1 MRVWAPWLIKSSDFI
16 LNLVVFLIL
25 VIGVLVGVAF
35 FTLFERKLLG
45 YIQLRKG
52 PNKVGLRGIL
62 QPFADAIKLFSKE
75 HVHPFYSNYFAFL
88 IAPVT
93 GLMLSLFV
101 WMSIPFQYIFISF
114 NLRVIFFLCII
125 SLNVY
130 RLLASGWSSN
140 SKYSLLGALRGVA
153 QTISYEISL
162 VLVLL
167 TPVLLLGSFDWLTL
181 NSYQQSL
188 WFIFLFPLRAL
199 IWFISCLAETNRT
212 PFDFAEGESELVS
225 GYNTEYS
232 RGGFALIM
240 LAEYTRILFIS
251 FLFTSLFLGGS
262 GELMFTFILVAFGFV
277 WVRGTLPR
285 FRYDK
290 LIYLAWKSFL
300 PFSLNFLILV
310 IGVFF
315 VLF

>member
-1 MRVWAPWLIKSSDFI
+1 
-16 LNLVVFLIL
+16 LNFGVFWVLVV
-25 VIGVLVGVAF
+25 GVLVGVAF

-52 PNKVGLRGIL
+52 PNKVGFVGIL

-75 HVHPFYSNYFAFL
+75 HVRPSYSNYFAFL

-93 GLMLSLFV
+93 GLILSLFV
-101 WMSIPFQYIFISF
+101 WVRIPFQYIFLSF
-114 NLRVIFFLCII
+114 NFSVIFFLCII

-153 QTISYEISL
+153 QTISYEIRL

-167 TPVLLLGSFDWLTL
+167 TPIVILCSFDWLTL
-181 NSYQQSL
+181 SSYQEKL
-188 WFIFLFPLRAL
+188 WFIFVFPVRAL

-240 LAEYTRILFIS
+240 LAEYTSILFIS

-262 GELMFTFILVAFGFV
+262 GELLIPFLGLAFGFV

-300 PFSLNFLILV
+300 PFSLNFLVLV
-310 IGVFF
+310 VGVF
-315 VLF
+315 LIILYRLKY